1 MPCSFEAARHGSCQ
15 AKRLLVTFT
24 QNQCDSHAIIGVPFH
39 QENRS
44 PSVQIRRCHFCVALA
59 LHTCGCVQQPRL
71 TLAPPP
77 GVSACLG
84 ISGGIRWYGMIAP
97 IVSRSARA
105 EPQTLGAVLSGRF
118 VPAMLGPCRPRPAS
132 QPESPL
138 RQLFPGRGLG
148 HDPGSCRAPCKLPN
162 LPCRPLPSPPF
173 GGVRAVR
180 ARVTFACS
188 SMASWVGLP
197 YFGSCLACFGSESR
211 LDPEPWRGA
220 NA

>member
-1 MPCSFEAARHGSCQ
+1 VPCSYEAARHGSCQ
-15 AKRLLVTFT
+15 VKRLLVTFT

-118 VPAMLGPCRPRPAS
+118 VPAMFGPCRPAS
-132 QPESPL
+132 QRPPAPPAIFS
-138 RQLFPGRGLG
+138 GRGLCHG
-148 HDPGSCRAPCKLPN
+148 HGSCRAPCKLPN

-188 SMASWVGLP
+188 SMASWVGLFRIVP
-197 YFGSCLACFGSESR
+197 CIGSESR

>member
-105 EPQTLGAVLSGRF
+105 EPPTLGAVLSGRF

-132 QPESPL
+132 QSPRSASYSQAAGSVTIPAPVARPASCPTCPAARSPPL
-138 RQLFPGRGLG
+138 RSAASELYVPG
-148 HDPGSCRAPCKLPN
+148 
-162 LPCRPLPSPPF
+162 
-173 GGVRAVR
+173 
-180 ARVTFACS
+180 
-188 SMASWVGLP
+188 
-197 YFGSCLACFGSESR
+197 
-211 LDPEPWRGA
+211 
-220 NA
+220 